1 MKYLTTTIAAVMLVG
16 CGPSVPDISIHEA
29 VQDGNIEAVKQHLA
43 AGTDVSG
50 TDVNAM
56 NPDGWTPLQWAAYEA
71 YRDYAEKNV
80 IIKLLIAQGA
90 DVNAKT
96 EEGDTPLHFAA
107 EGKSFIHSI
116 NKNIVEQFIDAGA
129 DVNAKDYEGK
139 TPLDR
144 AIASDARKNAKR
156 DQINVGDSQL
166 ADLLRK
172 YGGKTAVELKA
183 ASN

>member
-1 MKYLTTTIAAVMLVG
+1 MKYLITTIAALVLVG

-43 AGTDVSG
+43 AGTDVNG
-50 TDVNAM
+50 TGEEL
-56 NPDGWTPLQWAAYEA
+56 GWTPLQWAAYTAHE
-71 YRDYAEKNV
+71 DYSEKNV
-80 IIKLLIAQGA
+80 IIELLIAQGA

-96 EEGDTPLHFAA
+96 EEGDTPLHFAT
-107 EGKSFIHSI
+107 EGESFIHSI
-116 NKNIVEQFIDAGA
+116 NENIVEQFIDAGA

-156 DQINVGDSQL
+156 DKVNAGDPQL

-172 YGGKTAVELKA
+172 HGAKTGEELKA
-183 ASN
+183 ERK

>member
-1 MKYLTTTIAAVMLVG
+1 MKQLLTTIAAVVLVG

-29 VQDGNIEAVKQHLA
+29 VQDGNIEAVKQHLV

-50 TDVNAM
+50 KGEEL
-56 NPDGWTPLQWAAYEA
+56 GWTPLQWAAYTAQE
-71 YRDYAEKNV
+71 DYSEKNV
-80 IIKLLIAQGA
+80 IIELLIAQGA

-96 EEGDTPLHFAA
+96 EEGDTPLHFAT
-107 EGKSFIHSI
+107 EGESFIHSI
-116 NKNIVEQFIDAGA
+116 NENIVEQFIDAGA

>member
-1 MKYLTTTIAAVMLVG
+1 MKYLITTIAALVLVG
-16 CGPSVPDISIHEA
+16 CGPSISIHEA
-29 VQDGNIEAVKQHLA
+29 VQDGNIEVVKQHLA
-43 AGTDVSG
+43 AGTDVNG
-50 TDVNAM
+50 TDVHAM
-56 NPDGWTPLQWAAYEA
+56 NPDGWTPLQLAAYEA

-116 NKNIVEQFIDAGA
+116 NENIVEQFIDAGA
-129 DVNAKDYEGK
+129 DVNAKDDEGK

-156 DQINVGDSQL
+156 DKVNAGDSQL

-172 YGGKTAVELKA
+172 HGAKTGEELKTEGK
-183 ASN
+183 